1 MPSAIVSKALRKFAS
16 SVTLTLLLF
25 SLADSAFGQTAVT
38 SSAKSAS
45 KTASQI
51 PTKPSPQRPA
61 EGGIP
66 YLEGDQQAQVG
77 KIFYADGHVDVRYQN
92 YRIRADHAEYNSET
106 GVVIAK
112 GNVQLDYLTQHVE
125 ADDLRYALQAGH
137 ALLPPV
143 RATFAL
149 QRRPTPT
156 LLISPN
162 PLSFESDEAERINET
177 TYRIRNAW
185 LTVCDPDRPTWKFY
199 APVATVYLRRSVHL
213 DNGNFRIRSIPVVY
227 LPYATFPAERRRDS
241 GFMIPDL
248 GDSSRKG
255 VVLGEAF
262 YWAPTDWADA
272 TVGAAYFSKRGWSQN
287 ADISTRP
294 C

>member
-1 MPSAIVSKALRKFAS
+1 MPSATVSKAFRRFVSPIA
-16 SVTLTLLLF
+16 VTLILF
-25 SLADSAFGQTAVT
+25 PLACNAFAQTTVVP
-38 SSAKSAS
+38 SAKSAPN
-45 KTASQI
+45 KASQI

-61 EGGIP
+61 EGGIAT
-66 YLEGDQQAQVG
+66 LEADQQRQVG

-106 GVVIAK
+106 GVVNAK

-125 ADDLRYALQAGH
+125 ADDLRYELQTGH
-137 ALLPPV
+137 AVLHHV

-199 APVATVYLRRSVHL
+199 APVATVYLRQSVHL
-213 DNGNFRIRSIPVVY
+213 ENGNFRIRSIPVLY

-241 GFMIPDL
+241 GFMIPDV
-248 GDSSRKG
+248 GDSNRERLRPWRSFL
-255 VVLGEAF
+255 LGAH
-262 YWAPTDWADA
+262 
-272 TVGAAYFSKRGWSQN
+272 GLG
-287 ADISTRP
+287 
-294 C
+294 